1 MSILPQ
7 EKSDD
12 SPVVQEKNVIDSYEV
27 ADAVFTTK
35 YLYCAAKM
43 RKYREECGYCSPSDL
58 IAQRKTFGELF
69 ENESDVVKKRWEA
82 HRREHMKLQPLIK
95 GRLINALQ
103 KNNSISYGGLAGSIS
118 EWCSAATIRR
128 WVISRE
134 GYNLFTERVIP
145 LLSKEQQTKQL
156 KFSKKYLNNWGLG
169 GGKFLL
175 IHYDEKWF
183 WGLLLR
189 KTAKTFEEYEKV
201 LSNNGLSANE
211 IRAYHKNHI
220 SKTMGIAMVGY
231 AFEDC
236 IENGGDGLKLIF
248 TRAQSAR
255 VAQKAYNSSDGKI
268 KRKKGDIF
276 WRDCAV
282 TGSNEGSSDD
292 PKFSLLLWF
301 REIVFP
307 AVEKLVG
314 VSGKYE
320 GFIPIFQGDNAGPH
334 RDRPFLNFV
343 ESFCERKGWY
353 WEPQGPQM
361 PHINVLDLCI
371 FPKMSRNHCEL
382 VRKRGGMRVMKED
395 EIWDGAEYIWR
406 HMPSCDVARAFV
418 LSYRIAKKIV
428 SAKGDNNFLTG
439 KKGGLHSNVRKDFI
453 DTATG
458 IERRDDKIFEAPR
471 ATRQLRSLLLQ
482 RDDEKEHVTGD
493 TANGEVTL

>member
-1 MSILPQ
+1 
-7 EKSDD
+7 
-12 SPVVQEKNVIDSYEV
+12 
-27 ADAVFTTK
+27 
-35 YLYCAAKM
+35 M
-43 RKYREECGYCSPSDL
+43 RKYREECGECSQADL

-69 ENESDVVKKRWEA
+69 ENESEVVKKHWEA
-82 HRREHMKLQPLIK
+82 QRREHVKIQPKIK
-95 GRLINALQ
+95 GQLMDALR
-103 KNNSISYGGLAGSIS
+103 KNNSISYGGLAGSINQ
-118 EWCSAATIRR
+118 WCSAATIRR

-145 LLSKEQQTKQL
+145 LLSKEQKMKQL
-156 KFSKKYLNNWGLG
+156 KFSKKYLKNWGLG
-169 GGKFLL
+169 GGKFIL